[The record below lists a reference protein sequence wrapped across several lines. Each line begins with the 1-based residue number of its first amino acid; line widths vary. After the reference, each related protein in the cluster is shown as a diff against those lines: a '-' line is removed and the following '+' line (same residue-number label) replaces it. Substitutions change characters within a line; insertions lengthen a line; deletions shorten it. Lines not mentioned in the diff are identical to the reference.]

1 MSPRRPRARTA
12 RPRAV
17 HSSERGRAA
26 AALPATVL
34 LAIALPTMTLAAC
47 LGAPPASYPDPL
59 AADGGGSGGG
69 GDQPWVKLV
78 TPGPYA
84 ELDTPTPLIQ
94 VSAGAPGGVVAVHAR
109 VGDGPWDALTQA
121 ADGWSGAVSLFAGA
135 NDVSL
140 RATAGDGRTARLDT
154 QLAYAGTAPQLR
166 LMAPAGGGWAGAKVV
181 AAGRAQAAAPAALA
195 TVELAV
201 DDGAWVAASLD
212 EDTGAFTGSVGA
224 NPQGDEGGDILTLH
238 VRVTDSTGAQ
248 TTVDRR
254 LVRDRAAPV
263 VEVATPQDGAVTD
276 DEILS
281 VRATAHDA
289 QELAL
294 VEVQVGAAGWVVA
307 APQPE
312 AADAFGIEVLLDPG
326 PNVIQVR
333 AVDEGGNASTAK
345 ARVYRTRPIVL
356 RPPPSDGGLVTLN
369 LDRAGLEALV
379 PPAQRDDLLML
390 YLDVKG
396 LLLQAL
402 QSMRDY
408 ETYGVDTSAWG
419 TAEWNMHGILTMT
432 PDTADVTGTSLE
444 PILGLAAN
452 LGIPVPQILADI
464 ADIAPTDTFVSPSQ
478 MADGLFED
486 VLSTHP
492 ALKEDPADGVKK
504 IPVTLGDALADLTT
518 LGDKLGPTADH
529 PGILFDSTP
538 AVVLEPGFRMTVT
551 AQSNLVQHDGVD
563 LSRGKSYLFV
573 HTAGTPLMDF
583 DFLDPARFQV
593 TGIADE
599 PEVDLAFLIREDPS
613 FLPAG
618 HDQLANPT
626 GDGFYK
632 GSSPVWGV
640 EPWRFERVVADLMFA
655 AYHAKYAAQGYHRVM
670 SYSVGALTDAAVI
683 DWDRG
688 WLNVT
693 TVGGVGDPPPP
704 HYFWDAVT
712 ELAQV
717 RLHDG
722 GLAEGEADLHLR
734 INHVR
739 VPLTAAQVVEAT
751 RPVLEAEKDELAATM
766 LGDHSLYASDCDLYL
781 AQGAGGALY
790 LYYVAPEDTPGASF
804 THAKPGLFRD
814 AGLTD
819 QAASTADQGS
829 GDSVHAKVP
838 VGAEEATYYAQDV
851 DGGVWTL
858 RVAPFD
864 GEAVVVRLAPA
875 DDRWLGQEA
884 P

>member
-1 MSPRRPRARTA
+1 
-12 RPRAV
+12 
-17 HSSERGRAA
+17 
-26 AALPATVL
+26 
-34 LAIALPTMTLAAC
+34 
-47 LGAPPASYPDPL
+47 
-59 AADGGGSGGG
+59 
-69 GDQPWVKLV
+69 
-78 TPGPYA
+78 
-84 ELDTPTPLIQ
+84 
-94 VSAGAPGGVVAVHAR
+94 
-109 VGDGPWDALTQA
+109 
-121 ADGWSGAVSLFAGA
+121 
-135 NDVSL
+135 
-140 RATAGDGRTARLDT
+140 
-154 QLAYAGTAPQLR
+154 
-166 LMAPAGGGWAGAKVV
+166 
-181 AAGRAQAAAPAALA
+181 
-195 TVELAV
+195 
-201 DDGAWVAASLD
+201 
-212 EDTGAFTGSVGA
+212 
-224 NPQGDEGGDILTLH
+224 
-238 VRVTDSTGAQ
+238 
-248 TTVDRR
+248 
-254 LVRDRAAPV
+254 
-263 VEVATPQDGAVTD
+263 
-276 DEILS
+276 
-281 VRATAHDA
+281 
-289 QELAL
+289 
-294 VEVQVGAAGWVVA
+294 VA
-307 APQPE
+307 APLADAPE
-312 AADAFGIEVLLDPG
+312 AFGIEVLLDPG
-326 PNVIQVR
+326 PNEIQVR

-345 ARVYRTRPIVL
+345 ARVYRTRPITL
-356 RPPPSDGGLVTLN
+356 RPPPADGGLVTLA

-379 PPAQRDDLLML
+379 PPAQRDELLML

-402 QSMRDY
+402 ETMRDY
-408 ETYGVDTSAWG
+408 ESYGVDTSAWG
-419 TAEWNMHGILTMT
+419 TAEWNMYGILTMT

-464 ADIAPTDTFVSPSQ
+464 ADIAPTDTFVSPAQ
-478 MADGLFED
+478 MADGLFQD

-492 ALKEDPADGVKK
+492 ALQEDPSDGVKK

-518 LGDKLGPTADH
+518 LGEKLGPTADH

-551 AQSNLVQHDGVD
+551 ARSNLVQHDGVD

-573 HTAGTPLMDF
+573 HEAGTPLMDF
-583 DFLDPARFQV
+583 DFLDPDRFQV

-640 EPWRFERVVADLMFA
+640 EPWRFERVVADLMFN

-688 WLNVT
+688 WLQVS
-693 TVGGVGDPPPP
+693 TVGGVGDPPAP
-704 HYFWDAVT
+704 HYFWDAVS

-734 INHVR
+734 ISHVR
-739 VPLTAAQVVEAT
+739 VPLTAEQVVEAT

-781 AQGAGGALY
+781 ARGAGGALY
-790 LYYVAPEDTPGASF
+790 LYYVAPQDIPGASF
-804 THAKPGLFRD
+804 AHAKPGLFRD
-814 AGLTD
+814 AALTD
-819 QAASTADQGS
+819 EVTSTADQGS
-829 GDSVHAKVP
+829 GDTVHAKVP
-838 VGAEEATYYAQDV
+838 VGGEGATYFAQDV
-851 DGGVWTL
+851 DGGVWEL

-875 DDRWLGQEA
+875 DDRWLSEEA